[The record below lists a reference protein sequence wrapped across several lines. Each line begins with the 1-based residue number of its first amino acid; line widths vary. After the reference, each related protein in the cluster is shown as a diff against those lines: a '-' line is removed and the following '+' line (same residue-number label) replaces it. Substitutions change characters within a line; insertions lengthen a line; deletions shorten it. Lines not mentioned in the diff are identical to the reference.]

1 MYSSCFQFIF
11 TATAISLFVE
21 ITDGFPLQLWLIIFI
36 GVSPL
41 ITFVVN
47 EIVKYQ
53 EIQ

>member
-1 MYSSCFQFIF
+1 MYSSCFQFVF
-11 TATAISLFVE
+11 TATAINLFVE
-21 ITDGFPLQLWLIIFI
+21 VADGFPVQLWVVIFI
-36 GVSPL
+36 AVSPL